1 MHGSPPSSPTP
12 REGRISPTLMFQRK
26 ATIII
31 ETMKKKAEKIAERVS
46 YEEDRQKGTGIHRSL
61 DAMRRS
67 SAETLERIRANETQ
81 RRLTVDGN
89 IRGAHNSGSIPLL
102 FPKDFLFSEFHGN
115 FKKMWTLSVLLLVV
129 YSAIIIPLEL
139 AFPGENF
146 SSDVTSTVVDIIFIF
161 DVVLSFRTTYVDP
174 NGDEVFDK
182 TLIKENYLKTWF
194 PIDLMACFPLELIV
208 MLFSDGK
215 NEAGNIGATILLR
228 LLKFP
233 RLLRMGRIFKYLERM
248 KYAGCWRIFRL
259 VLGLILIAHWTACFF
274 YLLLNNEYYVQGTRS
289 WELYEED
296 QNSRVGILEQYINA
310 LYAALSMLIGE
321 GIDPNTPVQKVFQMA
336 FNILGS
342 MVMAYVIGNMSVILH
357 NDNALSTMFEEKV
370 DEVTN
375 SMRAMGISEKLRDKV
390 LGYYDYLWQRHRLIS
405 TKSSFVDDL
414 SPYLRHEVSLNLNL
428 DIIQRCQ
435 FFRTM
440 LTGSSLGLN
449 ELSREIVDHILVL
462 MVSHLN
468 REVYLPNDII
478 VQQGEI
484 GNSMFFLNTGIVVV
498 EKMVQMPDNSFES
511 KVSLTLDAGS
521 YFGELALLKPHNR
534 RAASVVATT
543 NCDVRFLKKKDFDK
557 ICDDF
562 PQLKTFLEVEAAE
575 KYAPSNG
582 SDHCDA
588 EKVVDAQ
595 QTRKNV
601 NIAAKKML
609 MRRALEKKSGLLMP
623 SDTKSMPSETQGT
636 LKKELQEE
644 QMGSRQMLLNRILK
658 SKRRSSAFASA
669 EKSMKKTD
677 PLTGEEVLKS
687 LIEQIKRR
695 EDMVDLL
702 GASLDNLADRL
713 TKIETTTTLKA
724 ASASLRSFDQGKQ
737 KLKATLKEAT
747 SNVQA
752 INILLRSKGKG
763 GGWKLGRRYSM

>member
-1 MHGSPPSSPTP
+1 
-12 REGRISPTLMFQRK
+12 
-26 ATIII
+26 
-31 ETMKKKAEKIAERVS
+31 MKKKAEKTAERLS
-46 YEEDRQKGTGIHRSL
+46 YDENRQKGTGIHNSL

-67 SAETLERIRANETQ
+67 SAETLERIRASEAQ
-81 RRLTVDGN
+81 KRLTVDGN
-89 IRGAHNSGSIPLL
+89 IRGAHNSESIPLL

-115 FKKMWTLSVLLLVV
+115 FKKIWTLSVLLLVI
-129 YSAIIIPLEL
+129 YSAIIIPLEF
-139 AFPGENF
+139 AFPGEIF
-146 SSDVTSTVVDIIFIF
+146 LSDVASTVIDIIFIF

-208 MLFSDGK
+208 TLFSDGK
-215 NEAGNIGATILLR
+215 NDAGNVSATILLR

-259 VLGLILIAHWTACFF
+259 VIGLILIAHWTGCFF
-274 YLLLNNEYYVQGTRS
+274 YLLLNNEYFVQGVRS

-296 QNSRVGILEQYINA
+296 QNNRVGTLEQYVNA
-310 LYAALSMLIGE
+310 LYTALSMLIGE
-321 GIDPNTPVQKVFQMA
+321 GIDPNTSIQKVFQMV

-357 NDNALSTMFEEKV
+357 NDNSLSTMFEEKV

-375 SMRAMGISEKLRDKV
+375 SMRAMGISESLRDRV

-405 TKSSFVDDL
+405 TRSSFVDDL
-414 SPYLRHEVSLNLNL
+414 SPYLRHEVSLNLNR
-428 DIIQRCQ
+428 DVIQRCH
-435 FFRTM
+435 FFRRM
-440 LTGSSLGLN
+440 LTGSSLGLK
-449 ELSREIVDHILVL
+449 ELSQDIVDHILVL
-462 MVSHLN
+462 VVSHLN

-484 GNSMFFLNTGIVVV
+484 GNSMFFLNKGIVAV
-498 EKMVQMPDNSFES
+498 EKMVRTPDNSFES
-511 KVSLTLDAGS
+511 KVVLTLDAGS
-521 YFGELALLKPHNR
+521 YFGELALLKPHKR
-534 RAASVVATT
+534 RAATVVATT
-543 NCDVRFLKKKDFDK
+543 NCDIRYLKKKDFDK

-562 PQLKTFLEVEAAE
+562 PQLKMVLEVEAAE
-575 KYAPSNG
+575 KYASAND
-582 SDHCDA
+582 SDNCDA
-588 EKVVDAQ
+588 EEVVNAQ

-609 MRRALEKKSGLLMP
+609 MRRALEKKSGLFIP
-623 SDTKSMPSETQGT
+623 SDTKRMPSETQGT
-636 LKKELQEE
+636 LKKVLQEE
-644 QMGSRQMLLNRILK
+644 QAESRRMSLNRILR
-658 SKRRSSAFASA
+658 SKKRLSAFASA
-669 EKSMKKTD
+669 EKSIKKTD
-677 PLTGEEVLKS
+677 PVTGEEVLKS
-687 LIEQIKRR
+687 LIEQNKRR

-702 GASLDNLADRL
+702 SASLDNLADRL
-713 TKIETTTTLKA
+713 SKLETTITPKA

-747 SNVQA
+747 SNAQA
-752 INILLRSKGKG
+752 INILLRSKGKSRD
-763 GGWKLGRRYSM
+763 WMQGRRYSM